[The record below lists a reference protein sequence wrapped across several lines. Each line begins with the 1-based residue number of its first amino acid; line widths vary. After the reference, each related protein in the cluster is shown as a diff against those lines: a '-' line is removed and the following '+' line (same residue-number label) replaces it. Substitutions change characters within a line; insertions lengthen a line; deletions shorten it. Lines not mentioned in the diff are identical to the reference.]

1 MKLLLSSGAEV
12 NITNS
17 EGKTALELASDP
29 EIIDTLSKHED
40 DRLLN
45 KDNADY
51 FGSEDE
57 NSD

>member
-1 MKLLLSSGAEV
+1 MKLLLSSGVEV
-12 NITNS
+12 NTTNG

-29 EIIDTLSKHED
+29 EIIDTISKHED

>member
-1 MKLLLSSGAEV
+1 MEV
-12 NITNS
+12 NTTNG

-29 EIIDTLSKHED
+29 EIIDTISKHED

-45 KDNADY
+45 KDSADY